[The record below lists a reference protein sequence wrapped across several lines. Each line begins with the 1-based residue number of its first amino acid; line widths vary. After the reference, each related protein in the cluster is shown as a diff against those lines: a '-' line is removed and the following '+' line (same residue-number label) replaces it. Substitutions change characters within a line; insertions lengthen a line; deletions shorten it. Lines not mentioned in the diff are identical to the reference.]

1 VKKELFDVKILQ
13 SLDKMPI
20 HQSRETANSLVEKMP
35 KKSINQATSVNRIK
49 HDLHKARTPVEV
61 SRIMYQ
67 VYLSG
72 IGLGTVGSAWKKHYD
87 NV

>member
-1 VKKELFDVKILQ
+1 MRKELFSVEVLQ
-13 SLDKMPI
+13 SLDKLTLDEARAVAQGLVKLMP
-20 HQSRETANSLVEKMP
+20 R
-35 KKSINQATSVNRIK
+35 KSINQATAVDRISK
-49 HDLHKARTPVEV
+49 DIERAPSATEV

-72 IGLGTVGSAWKKHYD
+72 TGLGTVGSAWKKHYG

>member
-1 VKKELFDVKILQ
+1 MRKELFSVEVLQ
-13 SLDKMPI
+13 SLDKM
-20 HQSRETANSLVEKMP
+20 SLDEARDTAQGLVKLMP
-35 KKSINQATSVNRIK
+35 RKTINQATAVDRIK
-49 HDLHKARTPVEV
+49 KDIERAPSPVEV

-72 IGLGTVGSAWKKHYD
+72 TGLATVGSAWKKHYG

>member
-1 VKKELFDVKILQ
+1 MRKELFDVEVLQ
-13 SLDKMPI
+13 SLDKLSLDEARATAQGLVKLMP
-20 HQSRETANSLVEKMP
+20 R
-35 KKSINQATSVNRIK
+35 KSINQATAVDRIK
-49 HDLHKARTPVEV
+49 SDIERAKNSTEV

-72 IGLGTVGSAWKKHYD
+72 TGLGTVGSAWKKHYG

>member
-1 VKKELFDVKILQ
+1 MKKELFDPAVLAT
-13 SLDKMPI
+13 LDKLSI
-20 HQSRETANSLVEKMP
+20 NEARNVAIDLAKKMP
-35 KKSINQATSVNRIK
+35 RTNVKQTAAAERIVRDLTKAPTATEI
-49 HDLHKARTPVEV
+49 

-72 IGLGTVGSAWKKHYD
+72 TGLGTVGSTWKKHFD